1 MNDVK
6 KRMDKLGIS
15 QVEMI
20 FELRQRGFK
29 IQPPA
34 LSNIL
39 SGVYTYPKAIEILS
53 ECERVLK
60 EREG

>member
-6 KRMDKLGIS
+6 KRMDELGIS

-20 FELRQRGFK
+20 FELRKRGFK

-39 SGVYTYPKAIEILS
+39 NGVYTYPKATEILL
-53 ECERVLK
+53 ECERLLK
-60 EREG
+60 EREE